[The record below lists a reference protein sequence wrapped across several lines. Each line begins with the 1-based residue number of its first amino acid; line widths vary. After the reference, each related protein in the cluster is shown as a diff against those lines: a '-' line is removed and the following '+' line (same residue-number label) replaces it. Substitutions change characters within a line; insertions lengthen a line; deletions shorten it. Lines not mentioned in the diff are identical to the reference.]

1 MTDYIPGKINSH
13 NEWDKLREIIV
24 GSGEGLGATIE
35 WHSEK
40 KISEKILLKAYE
52 LCKKASPKWFVD
64 EINEDLENLSS
75 KLKEFGATVYRPKV
89 HDISKIY
96 SSPFWSSSGNNIY
109 NVRDLNLVVGNNVIE
124 SPSHNISRYF
134 ETTAL
139 YEIWYEKYFENGFKW
154 IAGP

>member
-1 MTDYIPGKINSH
+1 MDDPNTY
-13 NEWDKLREIIV
+13 DKLREIIV

-75 KLKEFGATVYRPKV
+75 KLKST
-89 HDISKIY
+89 
-96 SSPFWSSSGNNIY
+96 
-109 NVRDLNLVVGNNVIE
+109 
-124 SPSHNISRYF
+124 PSV
-134 ETTAL
+134 
-139 YEIWYEKYFENGFKW
+139 
-154 IAGP
+154 

>member
-1 MTDYIPGKINSH
+1 MYRCFA
-13 NEWDKLREIIV
+13 EQRA
-24 GSGEGLGATIE
+24 GSGKEGDLGKPIVE
-35 WHSEK
+35 SIPE
-40 KISEKILLKAYE
+40 
-52 LCKKASPKWFVD
+52 
-64 EINEDLENLSS
+64 
-75 KLKEFGATVYRPKV
+75 

-139 YEIWYEKYFENGFKW
+139 YEIWYEKYFENK
-154 IAGP
+154 

>member
-1 MTDYIPGKINSH
+1 MQ
-13 NEWDKLREIIV
+13 
-24 GSGEGLGATIE
+24 
-35 WHSEK
+35 
-40 KISEKILLKAYE
+40 
-52 LCKKASPKWFVD
+52 KASPKWFVD

-75 KLKEFGATVYRPKV
+75 KLKNLATVYGQKFG
-89 HDISKIY
+89 ISKIY

-139 YEIWYEKYFENGFKW
+139 YEIWHEKYFENGFKW
-154 IAGP
+154 IAGPKPNCLQTQFTIF